1 MGLASNFIILMILG
15 SVVLLRNSSNVSD
28 KFKPFLA
35 AGTIAFTFFGM
46 TQLLFNQF
54 GFDRG
59 GFRSLVLLP
68 VPRKYI
74 LLGKNLALM
83 PFAVG
88 TGLIFLVVIKFAVSV
103 SSLVI
108 LAAALQ
114 VVAAFLLLSMAG
126 NLLSMLAPYRIAAG
140 SLKPTKMPPLIT
152 VAIVVSHMLFPIFM
166 VPIFLPPL
174 IGLLVSLAGWLPA
187 APVNLFFSVI
197 LLVILTLSYKFSL
210 RTLGNLLQQREKQI
224 LQVVTQEIE

>member
-1 MGLASNFIILMILG
+1 LQ
-15 SVVLLRNSSNVSD
+15 NSPHVGNN
-28 KFKPFLA
+28 FKPFVA
-35 AGTIAFTFFGM
+35 AGAIAFTFFGM

-88 TGLIFLVVIKFAVSV
+88 IGLIFLIVIKFALAVP
-103 SSLVI
+103 LFVI

-114 VVAAFLLLSMAG
+114 AVAAFLLLSIAG
-126 NLLSMLAPYRIAAG
+126 NLFSILAPYRIAVG

-152 VAIVVSHMLFPIFM
+152 VAIIVSHVLFPIFIF
-166 VPIFLPPL
+166 PIFLPPL
-174 IGLLVSLAGWLPA
+174 LGLLVSLAGWLPA

-197 LLVILTLSYKFSL
+197 LLVILMLSYKFSL
-210 RTLGNLLQQREKQI
+210 RTLGSLLQRREKQI